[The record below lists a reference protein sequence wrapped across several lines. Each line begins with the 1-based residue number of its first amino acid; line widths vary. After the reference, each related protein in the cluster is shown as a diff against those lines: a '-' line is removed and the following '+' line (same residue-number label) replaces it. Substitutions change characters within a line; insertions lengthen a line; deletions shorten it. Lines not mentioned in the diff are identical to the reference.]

1 VTLLLPIRSLFID
14 HLYAPVQ
21 SQIKSGPY
29 LCPGSGVSRVFE
41 CVLVGVNSHAL
52 VRRERRRGC
61 DVAGG
66 GKEGKCYVKRK
77 REKLKKER

>member
-1 VTLLLPIRSLFID
+1 MTSLLPIGSLFID

-29 LCPGSGVSRVFE
+29 LCPGSGASRVFE
-41 CVLVGVNSHAL
+41 RTLVALSRRNAL
-52 VRRERRRGC
+52 VRSEKMRGW

-66 GKEGKCYVKRK
+66 WKEGRK
-77 REKLKKER
+77 ENVM